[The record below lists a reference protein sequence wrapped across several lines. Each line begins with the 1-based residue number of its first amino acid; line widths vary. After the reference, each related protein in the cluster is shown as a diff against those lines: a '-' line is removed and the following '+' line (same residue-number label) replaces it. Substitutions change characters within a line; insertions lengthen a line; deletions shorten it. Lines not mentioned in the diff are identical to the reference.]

1 MDKITLVLKQ
11 RIYAMLPF
19 VVCHTLRTR
28 KSDPL
33 QLVRAMVPTYMASAL
48 LEEGPT
54 SGPFSPPKTY
64 LERLAIPLPII
75 PKKDTNGCPS
85 AHVNLTDPV
94 NRVGP

>member
-19 VVCHTLRTR
+19 MVWHTLQTR
-28 KSDPL
+28 KRDSL

-64 LERLAIPLPII
+64 IERPSSCLLYQ
-75 PKKDTNGCPS
+75 KKTEMD
-85 AHVNLTDPV
+85 AHQPMSI
-94 NRVGP
+94 